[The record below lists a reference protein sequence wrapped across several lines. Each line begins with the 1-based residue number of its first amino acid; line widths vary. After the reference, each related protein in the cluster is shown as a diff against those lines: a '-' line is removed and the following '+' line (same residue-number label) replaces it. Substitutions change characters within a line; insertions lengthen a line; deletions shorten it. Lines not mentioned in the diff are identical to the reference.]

1 MRTVILAL
9 SVLAGLLPGGIAFA
23 QPGAIVGEATLVIG
37 VGRAI
42 NADGVAQPLSKGMPV
57 KVGDRIET
65 EAGGHVHIR
74 FVDGARLSVRPS
86 SRLSVEDYR
95 YDPQQSSQSAIKFR
109 LDEGVVRSIT
119 GTWGEAARDRF
130 RLNTPIAAIGIKG
143 TDFVV
148 RTEAERTFAS
158 VFAGAIVFAPLDA
171 ACRGT
176 LGPCQNGREQVLSAE
191 MQGQMLELNRQ
202 RERPQ
207 LVPAVDLMVRNE
219 RNAPVRLAGTA
230 ETRADYLEKVTANEA
245 RTTDVITSTA
255 TSPAVTQ
262 ATTPSAPQ
270 LGWVRWNWATPMSGD
285 AFSQAFEA
293 ALQKGW
299 EASIGN
305 GAYALFRQPVAQMTV
320 APGITSVDFK
330 LANAAAQFQRND
342 QRFPEAAQVNGGTLN
357 VDFVRSNF
365 TTTLNVSNPSIGADT
380 LNASGAV
387 RSNGVFLGT
396 GNGFVAGALSGDG
409 RQAGY
414 LFEKSFSQGQL
425 SGVTLW
431 GR

>member
-1 MRTVILAL
+1 MRIVFLAL
-9 SVLAGLLPGGIAFA
+9 SVLAVLLPPGRIAFA
-23 QPGAIVGEATLVIG
+23 QPGTVVGETTLVIG

-42 NADGVAQPLSKGMPV
+42 DAAGVARSLAKGMPV

-74 FVDGARLSVRPS
+74 FVDGALLSVRPS
-86 SRLSVEDYR
+86 SRLSIEDYR

-119 GTWGEAARDRF
+119 GTWGDAARDRF

-148 RTEAERTFAS
+148 RAEAERTFAS
-158 VFAGAIVFAPLDA
+158 VFSGAIVFSPLDA
-171 ACRGT
+171 SCPT

-207 LVPAVDLMVRNE
+207 LVPAIDLMARND
-219 RNAPVRLAGTA
+219 RVSVPAPVAA
-230 ETRADYLEKVTANEA
+230 AVDYQQKVTANEA
-245 RTTDVITSTA
+245 GSTGVIAAA
-255 TSPAVTQ
+255 TPAAEAQPVPQ
-262 ATTPSAPQ
+262 PIVPQ
-270 LGWVRWNWATPMSGD
+270 LGWVRWSWASQLNGD
-285 AFSQAFEA
+285 TFSQSFDA

-299 EASIGN
+299 EASVGN
-305 GAYALFRQPVAQMTV
+305 GAYALFRQPFSQMVLT
-320 APGITSVDFK
+320 PGLTSVDFK
-330 LANAAAQFQRND
+330 LANAAALFQRND
-342 QRFPEAAQVNGGTLN
+342 QRFPEAAQVNNGSLK
-357 VDFVRSNF
+357 VDFVNSAF
-365 TTTLNVSNPSIGADT
+365 TTTLNVSNASFGADT
-380 LNASGAV
+380 LTASGGV
-387 RSNGVFLGT
+387 KPNGIFLST
-396 GNGFVAGALSGDG
+396 GGNAFVAGGFNGDG
-409 RQAGY
+409 KQAGY
-414 LFEKSFSQGQL
+414 LFEKTFSQGQL